1 MFCPQCGTESPG
13 DLKFCRTCGA
23 NLRVIGKAVTLS
35 EAIARSDSVPSK
47 IKDLVTNLK
56 IEKVSDE
63 VARAMEKVKQEIAHT
78 AEDHREWHRERAV
91 HKRKEK
97 TAEQR
102 REKHL
107 TAGLVTMFSGV
118 GLSIFLYFLSG
129 AIVLKLPPDVAA
141 DIPFELG
148 PVIRVAWM
156 VGLIPALTGFGRVIA
171 GVTIRRDRQA
181 EIASPSA
188 TPLRI
193 GEPFENPLDQQPA
206 FVPRHDD
213 EATEFAPLSVPGSI
227 TDRTTNILERQPQV
241 RQTDEMG

>member
-1 MFCPQCGTESPG
+1 MFCPQCGTESPA
-13 DLKFCRTCGA
+13 DLTFCRMCGA

-63 VARAMEKVKQEIAHT
+63 VARAMEKVKQEITHT
-78 AEDHREWHRERAV
+78 AEDHREWHRERAGR
-91 HKRKEK
+91 KRKEK

-118 GLSIFLYFLSG
+118 GLSIFLYFLSH
-129 AIVLKLPPDVAA
+129 ALVLKLPPETLAS
-141 DIPFELG
+141 IPFELE

-156 VGLIPALTGFGRVIA
+156 IGLIPALSGFGRIIA
-171 GVTIRRDRQA
+171 GLTIRRDRQA
-181 EIASPSA
+181 EIASPSP

-193 GEPFENPLDQQPA
+193 GEPVETLFDQQA
-206 FVPRHDD
+206 ALAPRHDD
-213 EATEFAPLSVPGSI
+213 EANVFGPLAVPDSV
-227 TDRTTNILERQPQV
+227 TDRTTNILERQPQA
-241 RQTDEMG
+241 RHTDEIR